1 MNSQLK
7 SLILMGVLGVG
18 VIGLYNYINREEQ
31 IEVKVIN
38 SNNYNST
45 LTVEEREKLDGI
57 TSASV
62 VPASFISKYTPHGFT
77 NSSKKKALFV
87 VGDNRDNSILFD
99 MVYTAMKYFEE
110 NGIEVEMRD
119 LYKMNFNPVLHPDEF
134 YSQKDGIGATPEDV
148 VIEQKLVTQAD
159 YIVFAYPNWHDTA
172 TSIVKGYQERV
183 FGKKF
188 AYIDTPNGPQGIL
201 KGKSIFTIMNCGY
214 LGGGRGFIGDGVGI
228 EDEKW
233 DRYMEAYKVF
243 DDDLANWWGMEN
255 LGRFVNDRYPR
266 LSSTDYQKG
275 LNELRDDLKNYLNKT
290 FIDSQKTL

>member
-7 SLILMGVLGVG
+7 SLILMVVLGVG
-18 VIGLYNYINREEQ
+18 VIGLYNFINREEKVE
-31 IEVKVIN
+31 IKVIN
-38 SNNYNST
+38 SNNYTTT
-45 LTVEEREKLDGI
+45 LSKSEREKLDGI

-62 VPASFISKYTPHGFT
+62 VPASYISKYTPHGFT
-77 NSSKKKALFV
+77 NSTKKKALFV

-99 MVYTAMKYFEE
+99 MVYTSMKYFEE
-110 NGIEVEMRD
+110 NGIEVEIRD
-119 LYKMNFNPVLHPDEF
+119 LYSMNFNPVLHPDEF
-134 YSQKDGIGATPEDV
+134 YSQKDGIGNTPEDV
-148 VIEQKLVTQAD
+148 ATEQKFVTQAD
-159 YIVFAYPNWHDTA
+159 YIIFAYPNWHDTA

-188 AYIDTPNGPQGIL
+188 AYIDTSNGPQGIL

-233 DRYMEAYKVF
+233 DSYMKAYKVF

-266 LSSTDYQKG
+266 LSSENYKKDLEK
-275 LNELRDDLKNYLNKT
+275 LREDLRAYLEKT
-290 FIDSQKTL
+290 FFK